1 MFKQMLKKVSR
12 YLRPTPTTSQ
22 VVYDFFGLDDHLTGL
37 ESFGYHVSTCSTG
50 SADLFGTPD
59 DHLTGLESFGYH
71 VSTGSTGSAD
81 LFGTPDDHLTGLE
94 SFGYHVST
102 GAPN

>member
-1 MFKQMLKKVSR
+1 MLKQVFR

-22 VVYDFFGLDDHLTGL
+22 VVYDFFDTLGDLTGL
-37 ESFGYHVSTCSTG
+37 ESFGYHVSIG
-50 SADLFGTPD
+50 SKGSSDFLGTPE
-59 DHLTGLESFGYH
+59 DHLTC
-71 VSTGSTGSAD
+71 
-81 LFGTPDDHLTGLE
+81 LE

>member
-1 MFKQMLKKVSR
+1 MLKQVFR

-22 VVYDFFGLDDHLTGL
+22 VVYDFFDTLGD
-37 ESFGYHVSTCSTG
+37 
-50 SADLFGTPD
+50 
-59 DHLTGLESFGYH
+59 LTGLESFGYH
-71 VSTGSTGSAD
+71 VSTGSTGSSD
-81 LFGTPDDHLTGLE
+81 FLGTPEYHLTGLESFGYHVSIGSKGSSDFLGTPEDHLTGLE